1 MSKPSWSL
9 GLACLLALSAG
20 SQDQQRSIQE
30 VLKEHGPTIRKLEG
44 VVDVAVGGTAQEPRI
59 LVRVSS
65 EEAKAAVSR
74 KVGGNA
80 EGYKFFIYVAA
91 PPGQTVVSP
100 TPVDPPPVKPPPSK
114 AEPEKGKDRDPDTL
128 EDCDI
133 LRDHLKLKPVTRFK
147 DKKTIDGCQL
157 MRRSRVGGGGGHAF
171 WYTRHR
177 FDCPIRT
184 NRITKPARS
193 DEFTTWVFTRG
204 FQPVQQGSFLVFE
217 LKGSD
222 KLWFE
227 GVKQDLTAL
236 LPYIREGA
244 HWVSA
249 KEEDAG
255 AGWKW
260 EVQKK

>member
-1 MSKPSWSL
+1 MMNSGWSL
-9 GLACLLALSAG
+9 GMVCLFALSAG
-20 SQDQQRSIQE
+20 AQDQQRSIQE
-30 VLKEHGPTIRKLEG
+30 VLKEHGPTIRSLEG
-44 VVDVAVGGTAQEPRI
+44 VVDVGVGGSSEEPRI
-59 LVRVSS
+59 VVRVSS

-74 KVGGNA
+74 KIGGNV

-91 PPGQTVVSP
+91 APGQTVVSP
-100 TPVDPPPVKPPPSK
+100 APVDPPQKPPPSK
-114 AEPEKGKDRDPDTL
+114 AEPEKETNPDSL

-133 LRDHLKLKPVTRFK
+133 MRDHLKLKPVTRYK

-184 NRITKPARS
+184 NRVTKPGRS

-244 HWVSA
+244 RWVSA

-255 AGWKW
+255 EGWRW
-260 EVQKK
+260 EVSKKER